1 MLSNIEKNFQKGE
14 IVFVKIDENSYW
26 PGQIKEISID
36 NIGEKEK
43 KICEINLINQNE
55 KMNFPF
61 AKIEK
66 FEKKL
71 EKLSKTKKQS
81 LLNAIEEAKKIISKN
96 KNNII
101 LENDYDKIDLS
112 NFSDSNLF
120 SNFSTNEKNS
130 ERENES
136 YIGKKVKRNK
146 KIKGNNIKTNLQ
158 KDSKEI
164 IKLNNNRMFNSY
176 YSKDKKKDL
185 NQNKFSD
192 SIRKT
197 IDNLLKIQIESKPNM
212 QILILNELNK
222 LKNIF
227 NEKNNK
233 NIYSFHKDI
242 IPILN
247 SLLYNKNES
256 VVEKS
261 SEIIPIIVQKI
272 IQEMFTFENQE
283 LCQLYDNLEGIDIQQ
298 LKQDIFFFLSKNS
311 EKKIK
316 RNQKNKMK
324 KIRKLSNNS
333 FSNENKNEIENTNLI
348 FINETF
354 NKFINDENNEFSNEL
369 NSILNDFFE
378 NIYNKNNNL
387 NIKNYNIR
395 KQFCVKMFKI
405 LKKILPKK
413 TEEELKKMIIFIEY
427 KIRCEDPSFGKK
439 YQKQIKRLYKTIRD
453 KISKIK

>member
-1 MLSNIEKNFQKGE
+1 MFTNNEKNFQKGE

-36 NIGEKEK
+36 NTRENEK

-55 KMNFPF
+55 NMNFPF
-61 AKIEK
+61 SKIEK

-71 EKLSKTKKQS
+71 EKISKTKKQS
-81 LLNAIEEAKKIISKN
+81 LLNAIEEAKRIISKN

-120 SNFSTNEKNS
+120 SDFSTKEKNS

-136 YIGKKVKRNK
+136 FIGKKIKRNK
-146 KIKGNNIKTNLQ
+146 KNKKKNLQ
-158 KDSKEI
+158 NDSKEN
-164 IKLNNNRMFNSY
+164 IKINNNRMLNY
-176 YSKDKKKDL
+176 CNSKDKKKDL
-185 NQNKFSD
+185 NENKFND
-192 SIRKT
+192 LIRNT

-212 QILILNELNK
+212 HNLILNELNK
-222 LKNIF
+222 LKNNF

-233 NIYSFHKDI
+233 NIYSLHKDI

-247 SLLYNKNES
+247 SLLYNKNEDI
-256 VVEKS
+256 VDKS
-261 SEIIPIIVQKI
+261 SKMIPIIIEKI
-272 IQEMFTFENQE
+272 IQEIFIFENKE
-283 LCQLYDNLEGIDIQQ
+283 LNQLFDNLEDIDIQQ
-298 LKQDIFFFLSKNS
+298 IKQDIFFFLSKNS
-311 EKKIK
+311 VKKNK
-316 RNQKNKMK
+316 RNQKNKNK

-333 FSNENKNEIENTNLI
+333 FSNENKNEIENTNLV

-354 NKFINDENNEFSNEL
+354 NKFINDENNEYSNEL
-369 NSILNDFFE
+369 NSILNDFYH
-378 NIYNKNNNL
+378 NIYNKKNNL
-387 NIKNYNIR
+387 NVKNYNLR
-395 KQFCVKMFKI
+395 KQFCIKMFKI
-405 LKKILPKK
+405 LRKILPKK
-413 TEEELKKMIIFIEY
+413 KEEEIKKMIIFLEY

-439 YQKQIKRLYKTIRD
+439 YQRQLKRLYKNIID

>member
-1 MLSNIEKNFQKGE
+1 MFTNNQKNFQKGE

-36 NIGEKEK
+36 NTRENEK

-55 KMNFPF
+55 NMNFPF
-61 AKIEK
+61 SKIEK

-71 EKLSKTKKQS
+71 EKISKTKKQS
-81 LLNAIEEAKKIISKN
+81 LLNAIEEAKRIISKN

-120 SNFSTNEKNS
+120 SDFSTKEKNS

-136 YIGKKVKRNK
+136 FIGKKIKRNK
-146 KIKGNNIKTNLQ
+146 KNKKKNLQ
-158 KDSKEI
+158 NDSKEN
-164 IKLNNNRMFNSY
+164 IKINNNRMLNY
-176 YSKDKKKDL
+176 CNSKDKKKDL
-185 NQNKFSD
+185 NENKFND
-192 SIRKT
+192 LIRNT

-212 QILILNELNK
+212 HNLILNELNK
-222 LKNIF
+222 LKNNF

-233 NIYSFHKDI
+233 NIYSLHKDI

-247 SLLYNKNES
+247 SLLYNKNEDI
-256 VVEKS
+256 VDKS
-261 SEIIPIIVQKI
+261 SKMIPIIIEKI
-272 IQEMFTFENQE
+272 IQEIFIFENKE
-283 LCQLYDNLEGIDIQQ
+283 LNQLFDNLEDIDIQQ
-298 LKQDIFFFLSKNS
+298 IKQDIFFFISKNS
-311 EKKIK
+311 VKKNK
-316 RNQKNKMK
+316 RNQKNKNK

-333 FSNENKNEIENTNLI
+333 FSNENKNEIENTNLV

-354 NKFINDENNEFSNEL
+354 NKFINDENNEYSNEL
-369 NSILNDFFE
+369 NSILNDFYH
-378 NIYNKNNNL
+378 NIYNKKNNL
-387 NIKNYNIR
+387 NVKNYNLR
-395 KQFCVKMFKI
+395 KQFCIKMFKI
-405 LKKILPKK
+405 LRKILPKK
-413 TEEELKKMIIFIEY
+413 KEEEIKKMIIFLEY

-439 YQKQIKRLYKTIRD
+439 YQRQLKRLYKNIID

>member
-1 MLSNIEKNFQKGE
+1 MLNYCN
-14 IVFVKIDENSYW
+14 
-26 PGQIKEISID
+26 
-36 NIGEKEK
+36 
-43 KICEINLINQNE
+43 
-55 KMNFPF
+55 
-61 AKIEK
+61 
-66 FEKKL
+66 
-71 EKLSKTKKQS
+71 
-81 LLNAIEEAKKIISKN
+81 SKN
-96 KNNII
+96 
-101 LENDYDKIDLS
+101 
-112 NFSDSNLF
+112 
-120 SNFSTNEKNS
+120 
-130 ERENES
+130 
-136 YIGKKVKRNK
+136 
-146 KIKGNNIKTNLQ
+146 
-158 KDSKEI
+158 
-164 IKLNNNRMFNSY
+164 
-176 YSKDKKKDL
+176 KKKDL
-185 NQNKFSD
+185 NENKFND
-192 SIRKT
+192 LIRNT

>member
-1 MLSNIEKNFQKGE
+1 MFTNNQKNFQKGE

-36 NIGEKEK
+36 NTRENEK

-55 KMNFPF
+55 NMNFPF
-61 AKIEK
+61 SKIEK

-71 EKLSKTKKQS
+71 EKISKTKKQS
-81 LLNAIEEAKKIISKN
+81 LLNAIEEAKRIISKN

-120 SNFSTNEKNS
+120 SDFSTKEKNS

-136 YIGKKVKRNK
+136 FIGKKIKRNK
-146 KIKGNNIKTNLQ
+146 KNKKKNLQ
-158 KDSKEI
+158 NDSKEN
-164 IKLNNNRMFNSY
+164 IKINNNRMLNY
-176 YSKDKKKDL
+176 CNSKDKKKDL
-185 NQNKFSD
+185 NENKFND
-192 SIRKT
+192 LIRNT

-212 QILILNELNK
+212 HNLILNELNK
-222 LKNIF
+222 LKNNF

-233 NIYSFHKDI
+233 NIYSLHKDI

-247 SLLYNKNES
+247 SLLYNKNEDI
-256 VVEKS
+256 VDKS
-261 SEIIPIIVQKI
+261 SKMIPIIIEKI
-272 IQEMFTFENQE
+272 IQEIFIFENKE
-283 LCQLYDNLEGIDIQQ
+283 LNQLFDNLEDIDIQQ
-298 LKQDIFFFLSKNS
+298 IKQDIFFFLSKNS
-311 EKKIK
+311 VKKNK
-316 RNQKNKMK
+316 RNQKNKNK

-333 FSNENKNEIENTNLI
+333 FSNENKNEIENTNLV

-354 NKFINDENNEFSNEL
+354 NKFINDENNEYSNEL
-369 NSILNDFFE
+369 NSILNDFYH
-378 NIYNKNNNL
+378 NIYNKKNNL
-387 NIKNYNIR
+387 NVKNYNLR
-395 KQFCVKMFKI
+395 KQFCIKMFKI
-405 LKKILPKK
+405 LRKILPKK
-413 TEEELKKMIIFIEY
+413 KEEEIKKMIIFLEY

-439 YQKQIKRLYKTIRD
+439 YQRQLKRLYKNIID

>member
-1 MLSNIEKNFQKGE
+1 MFTNNEKNFQKGE

-36 NIGEKEK
+36 NTRENEK

-55 KMNFPF
+55 NMNFPF
-61 AKIEK
+61 SKIEK

-71 EKLSKTKKQS
+71 EKISKTKKQS
-81 LLNAIEEAKKIISKN
+81 LLNAIEEAKRIISKN

-120 SNFSTNEKNS
+120 SDFSTKEKNS

-136 YIGKKVKRNK
+136 FIGKKIKRNK
-146 KIKGNNIKTNLQ
+146 KNKKKNLQ
-158 KDSKEI
+158 NDSKEN
-164 IKLNNNRMFNSY
+164 IKINNNRMLNY
-176 YSKDKKKDL
+176 CNSKDKKKDL
-185 NQNKFSD
+185 NENKFND
-192 SIRKT
+192 LIRNT

-212 QILILNELNK
+212 HNLILNELNK
-222 LKNIF
+222 LKNNF

-233 NIYSFHKDI
+233 NIYSLHKDI

-247 SLLYNKNES
+247 SLLYNKNEDI
-256 VVEKS
+256 VDKS
-261 SEIIPIIVQKI
+261 SKMIPIIIEKI
-272 IQEMFTFENQE
+272 IQEIFIFENKE
-283 LCQLYDNLEGIDIQQ
+283 LNQLFDNLEDIDIQQ
-298 LKQDIFFFLSKNS
+298 IKQDIFFFLSKNS
-311 EKKIK
+311 VKKNK
-316 RNQKNKMK
+316 RNQKNKNK

-354 NKFINDENNEFSNEL
+354 NKFINDENNEYSNEL
-369 NSILNDFFE
+369 NSILNDFYH
-378 NIYNKNNNL
+378 NIYNKKNNL
-387 NIKNYNIR
+387 NVKNYNLR
-395 KQFCVKMFKI
+395 KQFCIKMFKI
-405 LKKILPKK
+405 LRKILPKK
-413 TEEELKKMIIFIEY
+413 KEEEIKKMIIFLEY

-439 YQKQIKRLYKTIRD
+439 YQRQLKRLYKNIID

>member
-1 MLSNIEKNFQKGE
+1 MFTNNQKNFQKGE

-36 NIGEKEK
+36 NTRENEK

-55 KMNFPF
+55 NMNFPF
-61 AKIEK
+61 SKIEK

-71 EKLSKTKKQS
+71 EKISKTKKQS
-81 LLNAIEEAKKIISKN
+81 LLNAIEEAKRIISKN

-120 SNFSTNEKNS
+120 SDFSTKEKNS

-136 YIGKKVKRNK
+136 FIGKKIKRNK
-146 KIKGNNIKTNLQ
+146 KNKKKNLQ
-158 KDSKEI
+158 NDSKEN
-164 IKLNNNRMFNSY
+164 IKINNNRMLNY
-176 YSKDKKKDL
+176 CNSKDKKKDL
-185 NQNKFSD
+185 NENKFND
-192 SIRKT
+192 LIRNT

-212 QILILNELNK
+212 HNLILNELNK
-222 LKNIF
+222 LKNNF

-233 NIYSFHKDI
+233 NIYSLHKDI

-247 SLLYNKNES
+247 SLLYNKNEDI
-256 VVEKS
+256 VDKS
-261 SEIIPIIVQKI
+261 SKMIPIIIEKI
-272 IQEMFTFENQE
+272 IQEIFIFENKE
-283 LCQLYDNLEGIDIQQ
+283 LNQLFDNLEDIDIQQ
-298 LKQDIFFFLSKNS
+298 IKQDIFFFLSKNS
-311 EKKIK
+311 VKKNK
-316 RNQKNKMK
+316 RNQKNKNK

-354 NKFINDENNEFSNEL
+354 NKFINDENNEYSNEL
-369 NSILNDFFE
+369 NSILNDFYH
-378 NIYNKNNNL
+378 NIYNKKNNL
-387 NIKNYNIR
+387 NVKNYNLR
-395 KQFCVKMFKI
+395 KQFCIKMFKI
-405 LKKILPKK
+405 LRKILPKK
-413 TEEELKKMIIFIEY
+413 KEEEIKKMIIFLEY

-439 YQKQIKRLYKTIRD
+439 YQRQLKRLYKNIID

>member
-1 MLSNIEKNFQKGE
+1 MFTNNQKNFQKGE

-36 NIGEKEK
+36 NTRENEK

-55 KMNFPF
+55 NMNFPF
-61 AKIEK
+61 SKIEK

-71 EKLSKTKKQS
+71 EKISKTKKQS
-81 LLNAIEEAKKIISKN
+81 LLNAIEEAKRIISKN
-96 KNNII
+96 KKNII

-120 SNFSTNEKNS
+120 SDFSTKEKNS

-136 YIGKKVKRNK
+136 FIGKKIKRNK
-146 KIKGNNIKTNLQ
+146 KNKKKNLQ
-158 KDSKEI
+158 NDSKEN
-164 IKLNNNRMFNSY
+164 IKINNNRMLNY
-176 YSKDKKKDL
+176 CNSKDKKKDL
-185 NQNKFSD
+185 NENKFND
-192 SIRKT
+192 LIRNT

-212 QILILNELNK
+212 HNLILNELNK
-222 LKNIF
+222 LKNNF

-233 NIYSFHKDI
+233 NIYSLHKDI

-247 SLLYNKNES
+247 SLLYNKNEDI
-256 VVEKS
+256 VDKS
-261 SEIIPIIVQKI
+261 SKMIPIIIEKI
-272 IQEMFTFENQE
+272 IQEIFIFENKE
-283 LCQLYDNLEGIDIQQ
+283 LNQLFDNLEDIDIQQ
-298 LKQDIFFFLSKNS
+298 IKQDIFFFLSKNS
-311 EKKIK
+311 VKKNK
-316 RNQKNKMK
+316 RNQKNKNK

-354 NKFINDENNEFSNEL
+354 NKFINDENNEYSNEL
-369 NSILNDFFE
+369 NSILNDFYH
-378 NIYNKNNNL
+378 NIYNKKNNL
-387 NIKNYNIR
+387 NVKNYNLR
-395 KQFCVKMFKI
+395 KQFCIKMFKI
-405 LKKILPKK
+405 LRKILPKK
-413 TEEELKKMIIFIEY
+413 KEEEIKKMIIFLEY

-439 YQKQIKRLYKTIRD
+439 YQRQLKRLYKNIID

>member
-1 MLSNIEKNFQKGE
+1 MFTNNEKNFQKGE

-36 NIGEKEK
+36 NTRENEK

-55 KMNFPF
+55 NMNFPF
-61 AKIEK
+61 SKIEK

-71 EKLSKTKKQS
+71 EKISKTKKQS
-81 LLNAIEEAKKIISKN
+81 LLNAIEEAKRIISKN
-96 KNNII
+96 KKNII

-120 SNFSTNEKNS
+120 SDFSTKEKNS

-136 YIGKKVKRNK
+136 FIGKKIKRNK
-146 KIKGNNIKTNLQ
+146 KNKKKNLQ
-158 KDSKEI
+158 NDSKEN
-164 IKLNNNRMFNSY
+164 IKINNNRMLNY
-176 YSKDKKKDL
+176 CNSKDKKKDL
-185 NQNKFSD
+185 NENKFND
-192 SIRKT
+192 LIRNT

-212 QILILNELNK
+212 HNLILNELNK
-222 LKNIF
+222 LKNNF

-233 NIYSFHKDI
+233 NIYSLHKDI

-247 SLLYNKNES
+247 SLLYNKNEDI
-256 VVEKS
+256 VDKS
-261 SEIIPIIVQKI
+261 SKMIPIIIEKI
-272 IQEMFTFENQE
+272 IQEIFIFENKE
-283 LCQLYDNLEGIDIQQ
+283 LNQLFDNLEDIDIQQ
-298 LKQDIFFFLSKNS
+298 IKQDIFFFLSKNS
-311 EKKIK
+311 VKKNK
-316 RNQKNKMK
+316 RNQKNKNK

-354 NKFINDENNEFSNEL
+354 NKFINDENNEYSNEL
-369 NSILNDFFE
+369 NSILNDFYH
-378 NIYNKNNNL
+378 NIYNKKNNL
-387 NIKNYNIR
+387 NVKNYNLR
-395 KQFCVKMFKI
+395 KQFCIKMFKI
-405 LKKILPKK
+405 LRKILPKK
-413 TEEELKKMIIFIEY
+413 KEEEIKKMIIFLEY

-439 YQKQIKRLYKTIRD
+439 YQRQLKRLYKNIID

>member
-136 YIGKKVKRNK
+136 YTGKKVKRNK
-146 KIKGNNIKTNLQ
+146 KNKGIIKTNLKNNC
-158 KDSKEI
+158 KDT
-164 IKLNNNRMFNSY
+164 IKINNNRMFNSNL
-176 YSKDKKKDL
+176 SKDKKKDL

-298 LKQDIFFFLSKNS
+298 LKQDIFFFLFKNS
-311 EKKIK
+311 
-316 RNQKNKMK
+316 
-324 KIRKLSNNS
+324 
-333 FSNENKNEIENTNLI
+333 
-348 FINETF
+348 
-354 NKFINDENNEFSNEL
+354 
-369 NSILNDFFE
+369 
-378 NIYNKNNNL
+378 
-387 NIKNYNIR
+387 
-395 KQFCVKMFKI
+395 
-405 LKKILPKK
+405 
-413 TEEELKKMIIFIEY
+413 
-427 KIRCEDPSFGKK
+427 
-439 YQKQIKRLYKTIRD
+439 
-453 KISKIK
+453 